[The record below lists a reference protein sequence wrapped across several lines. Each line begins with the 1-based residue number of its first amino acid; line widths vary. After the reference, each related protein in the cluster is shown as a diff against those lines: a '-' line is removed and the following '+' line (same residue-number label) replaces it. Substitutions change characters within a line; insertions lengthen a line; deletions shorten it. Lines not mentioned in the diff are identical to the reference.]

1 MNLIN
6 ELVPYTLKLFITD
19 NIFSLIFAT
28 IGLIILIIV
37 LTRFLKLLKECKYH
51 GIRYNGD
58 ISDLPNNTH
67 HSIRDKKYD
76 SIIILKY
83 KISRFNDHMF
93 YNMITIFVL
102 FLPILDNLYITYSHG
117 FAKENP
123 VTLYQLK
130 DYITIKDDK
139 LTIDPLPHQYHY
151 KKLNSNESHDFKII
165 RDEFYRDINSKLE
178 DKNGNK
184 YEITNDE
191 LDKLQQ

>member
-58 ISDLPNNTH
+58 IPELPNNY

-76 SIIILKY
+76 SIMILKY
-83 KISRFNDHMF
+83 KITRFNAHMF

-102 FLPILDNLYITYSHG
+102 FLPILDNLYIACSHN

-123 VTLYQLK
+123 VTLSQLK
-130 DYITIKDDK
+130 EYIRVKDDK
-139 LTIDPLPHQYHY
+139 LTIDPLPDQYHY
-151 KKLNSNESHDFKII
+151 KKLNSNESHNFKII
-165 RDEFYRDINSKLE
+165 KDEFYRDINPKLV
-178 DKNGNK
+178 DKNGNR

>member
-58 ISDLPNNTH
+58 IPELPNNY

-76 SIIILKY
+76 SIMILKY
-83 KISRFNDHMF
+83 KITRFNAHMF

-102 FLPILDNLYITYSHG
+102 FLPILDNLYIACSHN

-123 VTLYQLK
+123 VTLSQLK
-130 DYITIKDDK
+130 EYIRVKDDK
-139 LTIDPLPHQYHY
+139 LTIDPLPDQYHY
-151 KKLNSNESHDFKII
+151 KILNSNESHDFKII
-165 RDEFYRDINSKLE
+165 KDEFYRDINPKLV
-178 DKNGNK
+178 DKNGNR